1 MVICKLLVLDP
12 QARMTAGQVL
22 DTLGAII
29 AQWYVKAAYSCQRGG
44 GISLHACAYKHI
56 FGCLLHFILK
66 FVFTT

>member
-29 AQWYVKAAYSCQRGG
+29 AQWYVKASHSCQEGYHCIRVHTS
-44 GISLHACAYKHI
+44 IYIYLV
-56 FGCLLHFILK
+56 
-66 FVFTT
+66 VFCVSF